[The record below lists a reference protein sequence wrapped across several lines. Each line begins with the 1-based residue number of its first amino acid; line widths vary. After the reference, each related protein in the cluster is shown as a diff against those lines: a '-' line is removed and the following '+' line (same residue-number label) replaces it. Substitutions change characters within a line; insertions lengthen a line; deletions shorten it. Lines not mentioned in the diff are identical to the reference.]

1 MELFHMG
8 SFITCFLFACSDAAS
23 MFGKILSPN
32 YPQAYPNDVL
42 ESWEINV
49 PPGYGIRLYFTHLD
63 IEPSQNCEYDSV
75 KVLTGDHLEEQLCG
89 RRKDD
94 IPTSRILKEFY
105 VPHNTLTVTFQS
117 DFSNEERFT
126 GFAAYYVAVD
136 VNECTEFVEKVCS
149 HYCNNY
155 IGGYFCS
162 CPPAYMLHED
172 RKTCGVNC
180 SGNVF
185 TEPTGEITS
194 PNYPSPYPENSHCD
208 YRVVL
213 EPGYRV
219 VLTIKNKDFDI
230 EPADSEGNCP
240 DALTVLAGD
249 QRFGPFCGNK
259 FTGPSEIKSPNHIL
273 DVDFRTDES
282 TQGKGWKVRYF
293 GDPIPCPQYVTENSV
308 LDPKRERYVF
318 KDSVKVTCIE
328 GYEIVTQ
335 QNSFTSFYSSCQSN
349 GEWRDSHLKCE
360 PVECGVP
367 DDVENA
373 DVHYITGPDK
383 TQYQAEIRY
392 DCHTYY
398 APKNN
403 GNRIYR
409 CSAAGQWVDE
419 NQKTELPVCIPVC
432 GVPRNPIQNTGRI
445 FGGTRAEHG
454 NFPWQILFANPR
466 AGGALISDR
475 WVLTAAHV
483 LDENWNPTMYAG
495 LLTVGPQTMQTA
507 KPLVVDEVFV
517 HPGWKA
523 AWSIPDSRTDFDNDI
538 ALVRLKRPVKMGPTV
553 STICLPGAS
562 PEYDPPERTLGYI
575 TGWGRTEDRSRS
587 VVLRKAWIPVV
598 NMEQCRRVKPES
610 PLDLSTY
617 RFTDN
622 MICAGDGQS
631 DSCSGD
637 SGGAYAI
644 VDPREETRYY
654 VAGLVSWGPKCGTY
668 ALYTK
673 VANYVEWIA
682 EVMSRQPAEEEDK

>member
-8 SFITCFLFACSDAAS
+8 SFITCFLFTCSDAAP
-23 MFGKILSPN
+23 MFGEILSPN
-32 YPQAYPNDVL
+32 YPQAYPNDTL

-75 KVLTGDHLEEQLCG
+75 KILTGDHLEGQLCG
-89 RRKDD
+89 RKKSHT
-94 IPTSRILKEFY
+94 PASHILKEFY
-105 VPHNTLTVTFQS
+105 VPDNTLRVTFQS
-117 DFSNEERFT
+117 DFSNEELFT

-155 IGGYFCS
+155 IGGYFCT
-162 CPPAYMLHED
+162 CPPPYILYED
-172 RKTCGVNC
+172 QKTCGVNC
-180 SGNVF
+180 SGDVF

-194 PNYPSPYPENSHCD
+194 PNYPSPYSENLHCV

-213 EPGYRV
+213 EPGYSV
-219 VLTIKNKDFDI
+219 VLAIEKKGFDT
-230 EPADSEGNCP
+230 EPADSEGNCSN
-240 DALTVLAGD
+240 ALTVSAGD
-249 QRFGPFCGNK
+249 RRFGPFCGNT
-259 FTGPSEIKSPNHIL
+259 FTGPSQIKVQSSSLKI
-273 DVDFRTDES
+273 DFRTNKY
-282 TQGKGWKVRYF
+282 TQGKGWKIRYF
-293 GDPIPCPQYVTENSV
+293 GDPITCPQNVSENSV

-328 GYEIVTQ
+328 GYVIVTPQ
-335 QNSFTSFYSSCQSN
+335 SSFTSFNSSCESN
-349 GEWRDSHLKCE
+349 GEWRGSHLKCE
-360 PVECGVP
+360 PAECGVP

-373 DVHYITGPDK
+373 DVRYLTGPGQ
-383 TQYQAEIRY
+383 TQYQAEIYY

-398 APKNN
+398 ALKKN
-403 GNRIYR
+403 GSGIHR
-409 CSAAGQWVDE
+409 CSATGQWVDE
-419 NQKTELPVCIPVC
+419 NEKAELPVCIPAC

-517 HPGWKA
+517 HPGWKEA
-523 AWSIPDSRTDFDNDI
+523 PGESRTDFDNDI
-538 ALVRLKRPVKMGPTV
+538 ALVRLKKPVKMGPTI
-553 STICLPGAS
+553 STICLPSAS

-587 VVLRKAWIPVV
+587 VILRKAWIPVA
-598 NMEQCRRVKPES
+598 NMEQCRRAKPES
-610 PLDLSTY
+610 PLDLSAY

-622 MICAGDGQS
+622 MICAGDGHG

-637 SGGAYAI
+637 AGGAYAI
-644 VDPREETRYY
+644 VDPHKETRYY
-654 VAGLVSWGPKCGTY
+654 VAGLVSWGAKCGTY
-668 ALYTK
+668 GLYTK

-682 EVMSRQPAEEEDK
+682 EVMSRQPAEEEDE